1 MRPLSVA
8 QIADRVRSGRISPR
22 SVREEVGQAAARLN
36 PQLKAFNYL
45 EDPESADDGDAPRRR
60 GPLCGVP
67 VAVKD
72 LIDQAGRITTAGSAF
87 HRVRPRVSAPAIT
100 RLEAAGATIAGRTNL
115 HEFAFGF
122 SSENPWFGPVR
133 NPWDPALAAGGSSG
147 GSAAAVAAGM
157 VPAALG
163 TDTGGSV
170 RAPAALCGIVGLK
183 PTNGRIPL
191 DGVFPLAP
199 SLDTVGP
206 MTRTVED
213 ARMLYRALADPD
225 PPDPVSP
232 DPPAPGSLT
241 GVRVAV
247 PMTWL
252 ETIPHARNV
261 RRVFQS
267 FCDDLTGLGAE
278 VRRVTAP
285 QLVPDRN
292 IFTIVGAEAVRIH
305 RPWLSRGLPYGGDV
319 AERLRTAAKV
329 TPEDYEAATAR
340 REAMRTQTRK
350 LFADYHLLATPAVG
364 HPRKTIGLD
373 DMYIDG
379 TPVFYRTPLSGFTA
393 LVNHLGCPA
402 LALPLTAPGT
412 PPPSVQ
418 LIAPWRQEEQ
428 LLETGI
434 ALEAAGL
441 VGYRPPPL
449 FVSDPEHKSAKNFVW
464 NGTSGLSV

>member
-1 MRPLSVA
+1 MRPMSAA
-8 QIADRVRSGRISPR
+8 QIADRIRSGQITAP
-22 SVREEVGQAAARLN
+22 SVREETRQAAARLN
-36 PQLKAFNYL
+36 PRLNAFLYL
-45 EDPESADDGDAPRRR
+45 EDPDAADGPDRPDR
-60 GPLCGVP
+60 GGSLCGVP

-87 HRVRPRVSAPAIT
+87 HRGRPRVSAPAVT
-100 RLEAAGATIAGRTNL
+100 RLEAEGAAIAGRANL

-133 NPWDPALAAGGSSG
+133 NPWDPALSAGGSSG

-170 RAPAALCGIVGLK
+170 RTPAALCGIVGLK
-183 PTNGRIPL
+183 TTNGLIPL

-213 ARMLYRALADPD
+213 ARLLYRALARPD
-225 PPDPVSP
+225 GAAPTGPDRPSP
-232 DPPAPGSLT
+232 ALT
-241 GVRVAV
+241 GVRIAV

-252 ETIPHARNV
+252 ETIPHSRAV
-261 RRVFQS
+261 RRVFEG
-267 FCDDLTGLGAE
+267 FCDDLAGLGAE
-278 VRRVTAP
+278 VRRVAAP
-285 QLVPDRN
+285 ELVPDRN
-292 IFTIVGAEAVRIH
+292 IFTIVGAEAVRTH
-305 RPWLSRGLPYGGDV
+305 RRWLAQGLPYGGDV
-319 AERLRTAAKV
+319 AERLRTAAAV
-329 TPEDYEAATAR
+329 TPEEYRSALAR
-340 REAMRTQTRK
+340 RETMRARARE
-350 LFADYHLLATPAVG
+350 LFADHHLLATPTVG

-428 LLETGI
+428 LLETGVI
-434 ALEAAGL
+434 LEEAGL

-449 FVSDPEHKSAKNFVW
+449 SACA
-464 NGTSGLSV
+464 

>member
-1 MRPLSVA
+1 MRPLSAA
-8 QIADRVRSGRISPR
+8 QIADRVRSGRLDPR
-22 SVREEVGQAAARLN
+22 AVRENVGRAAARLN
-36 PQLKAFNYL
+36 PRLNAFLHL
-45 EDPESADDGDAPRRR
+45 EDPEAADGGDGPGRR
-60 GPLCGVP
+60 GILCGVP

-87 HRVRPRVSAPAIT
+87 HRGRPRVSAPAIT
-100 RLEAAGATIAGRTNL
+100 RLEAEGATITGRTNL

-133 NPWDPALAAGGSSG
+133 NPWDPALSAGGSSG
-147 GSAAAVAAGM
+147 GSAAAVAAGI

-170 RAPAALCGIVGLK
+170 RTPAALCGIVGLK
-183 PTNGRIPL
+183 TTNGLIPR

-206 MTRTVED
+206 MTRTVGD
-213 ARMLYRALADPD
+213 ARLLYRALAPSDGSD
-225 PPDPVSP
+225 PPPG
-232 DPPAPGSLT
+232 PALAGI
-241 GVRVAV
+241 RVAV

-252 ETIPHARNV
+252 ETIPRSRTV
-261 RRVFQS
+261 RRGFET

-285 QLVPDRN
+285 ELVPDRN
-292 IFTIVGAEAVRIH
+292 IFTIVGTEAVRIH
-305 RPWLSRGLPYGGDV
+305 RRWLTQGLPYGGDV
-319 AERLRTAAKV
+319 AERLRTAAAA
-329 TPEDYEAATAR
+329 TPEELRTALAR
-340 REAMRTQTRK
+340 RETMRARARE
-350 LFADYHLLATPAVG
+350 LFADYHLLATPTVG

-373 DMYIDG
+373 DMDIGG
-379 TPVFYRTPLSGFTA
+379 TPVFYRTPLSGYTA

-434 ALEAAGL
+434 ALEKAGL

-449 FVSDPEHKSAKNFVW
+449 SA
-464 NGTSGLSV
+464 GA